1 MPLSIRNAEVENL
14 AREVSRLTGES
25 VTEAIG
31 KSLESRL
38 DMLRR
43 HQRQDAVRKEID
55 EILARVHA
63 LPILDDR
70 PEDEILGYDE
80 NGIPR

>member
-38 DMLRR
+38 AMLRR